1 MALDAKALQAA
12 REAAAVPVGV
22 ALDDDAGTVRRR
34 RRSSSWNG
42 GASPA
47 PAPVPVPVPVPV
59 VVLLRSDD
67 DRRVKREL
75 VAWAKAVASVAVRES
90 MHCC

>member
-1 MALDAKALQAA
+1 
-12 REAAAVPVGV
+12 
-22 ALDDDAGTVRRR
+22 
-34 RRSSSWNG
+34 
-42 GASPA
+42 
-47 PAPVPVPVPVPV
+47 V

>member
-1 MALDAKALQAA
+1 MALDAKALQEA

-47 PAPVPVPVPVPV
+47 PVPVPVPV

-67 DRRVKREL
+67 DRKVKREL

>member
-12 REAAAVPVGV
+12 REAAAAVPVGV

-47 PAPVPVPVPVPV
+47 PVPVPVPV

>member
-1 MALDAKALQAA
+1 MALDAKALQEA

-42 GASPA
+42 GAS